1 MNEIKTHW
9 FEENSRRM
17 QVIEKGGS
25 FSSPLDASNI
35 ATGFGGNPT
44 ASVTTVTA
52 NDLVTATL
60 SRFGTT
66 DATTNRT
73 ALYSS
78 TASSTLGAASY
89 QLATTAGSYSDTYTG
104 TASADWS
111 MVMAAFKPA
120 TDGGTGST
128 TMYIIHTDHLTGSNV
143 LTDTNGNVAEVADY

>member
-73 ALYSS
+73 SL
-78 TASSTLGAASY
+78 
-89 QLATTAGSYSDTYTG
+89 
-104 TASADWS
+104 
-111 MVMAAFKPA
+111 
-120 TDGGTGST
+120 
-128 TMYIIHTDHLTGSNV
+128 
-143 LTDTNGNVAEVADY
+143 